1 MCKYDDLVELARIC
15 MRNAREN
22 ASHGVREELRPVAK
36 GYQVRAAQ
44 LDGGKF
50 PDIGEELGRASSN

>member
-1 MCKYDDLVELARIC
+1 MLTYDDFVELARIC
-15 MRNAREN
+15 LRNARKTKSSE
-22 ASHGVREELRPVAK
+22 VREELSRVAK

-50 PDIGEELGRASSN
+50 PDIGEE